1 MPFSVSERG
10 TIQHGFVID
19 DVRKPHDQQLFVCER
34 GSGFGVRRGLNEYGR
49 FNKAIWCAESGVPFI
64 WLVVVGSCLPGRLFG
79 LFEHPNGWGALVGA
93 GPLVVAAFRSS
104 WGWLLGSLVASWSLG
119 RIRG

>member
-1 MPFSVSERG
+1 MPHEIYFAQVSIRAVSQTASRFRERLG
-10 TIQHGFVID
+10 VDVI
-19 DVRKPHDQQLFVCER
+19 
-34 GSGFGVRRGLNEYGR
+34 
-49 FNKAIWCAESGVPFI
+49 PFI
-64 WLVVVGSCLPGRLFG
+64 WLVVVGNRLPGRLFG

-104 WGWLLGSLVASWSLG
+104 WCWLLGSLVASWSLG